1 MRGGPGGG
9 GVEEG
14 DGGAD
19 LGGDAD
25 AIVPWEEEGRA
36 AIPSRS
42 RVFSAARV
50 RVFGGEEDVL
60 EAAVVG
66 VLVDYTS

>member
-1 MRGGPGGG
+1 M
-9 GVEEG
+9 EEG

-25 AIVPWEEEGRA
+25 SVVPWEEEGGA
-36 AIPSRS
+36 FSSRS
-42 RVFSAARV
+42 RVFRRRRRSFA

-60 EAAVVG
+60 EAAVMCVF
-66 VLVDYTS
+66 VDDGS